1 MAGDTDRLP
10 DDISLGPVHLQ
21 VADLGRSL
29 GWYEGMLG
37 FRLRERSEAGAVLG
51 AQGDARPL
59 LLLSE
64 RPGAAPAGRRRLGLY
79 HFAILLPDRAALG
92 RLATHLIRAG
102 VRMGASDHLVSEA
115 LYLADPDDLG
125 IEVYADR
132 PRDTCRWRGGE
143 LAMST
148 EPLDLADL
156 QAAGA
161 GAGWTVMPPGT
172 RVGHLHLHVGSLDQ
186 AARFYQDA
194 LGLSATV
201 RGYPGA
207 LFLSAGGYHHHLAL
221 NTWAGP
227 AATPPGDSDARLLE
241 WRIVVPARADA
252 DRAADRVRRS
262 GYAVTAVGSGWRL
275 SDPWGTVL
283 RLEPV
288 SAT

>member
-1 MAGDTDRLP
+1 MAGDPNRLP
-10 DDISLGPVHLQ
+10 DDIALGPVHLQ

-29 GWYEGMLG
+29 EWYERVLG
-37 FRLRERSEAGAVLG
+37 FRLLERGEGRAGLG
-51 AQGDARPL
+51 ARGDAAPL

-64 RPGAAPAGRRRLGLY
+64 RPRAAPAGRRRRLGLY

-92 RLATHLIRAG
+92 RLATHLIGAG

-132 PRDTCRWRGGE
+132 PRDTWRSRGGE
-143 LAMST
+143 LVMST

-156 QAAGA
+156 QAAGS
-161 GAGWTVMPPGT
+161 GAGWTGMPPGT
-172 RVGHLHLHVGSLDQ
+172 RVGHLHLHVGSLDE

-207 LFLSAGGYHHHLAL
+207 LFLSAGGYHHHLGL

-227 AATPPGDSDARLLE
+227 PAAPPDD
-241 WRIVVPARADA
+241 ADA
-252 DRAADRVRRS
+252 AA
-262 GYAVTAVGSGWRL
+262 GSGWRL

-283 RLEPV
+283 RLEPA
-288 SAT
+288 SAP